1 MWKGSKN
8 IKTVTLHVSN
18 CGKIKVRFLSIFKSN
33 AKIIDKITN
42 KRKHHFIFNFS
53 DYMIITEYNHIRR
66 TKLRILVEVLVMIVL
81 VRIDNNTRY
90 WLRQTDG
97 RRIYNI

>member
-1 MWKGSKN
+1 
-8 IKTVTLHVSN
+8 
-18 CGKIKVRFLSIFKSN
+18 
-33 AKIIDKITN
+33 
-42 KRKHHFIFNFS
+42 
-53 DYMIITEYNHIRR
+53 MIITEYNHIRR